1 MTVPSQPLSL
11 PHLVQE
17 AHAAPAAEEKPPL
30 LLLLH
35 GVRSNEQ
42 DLMGLAPYLDPRFFI
57 VSARAP
63 VVLGPGQFGWY
74 PVAFTPEGPIGDPEQ
89 ARASRDVLT
98 RFIGEAVQAYGA
110 DAERVYLMG
119 FSQGA
124 IMSLYA
130 ALTQPG
136 TVAGIALM
144 SGRLLPEAWEE
155 RADDE
160 ALRGLPVIAVHGT
173 YDQVLPIGEGRAIR
187 DHLSTIPVDLTYREY
202 DIAHEVSPESLSAV
216 TQWLTERLDSHAA

>member
-11 PHLVQE
+11 THLAQE
-17 AHAAPAAEEKPPL
+17 PHAAPVSGEKPPL

-63 VVLGPGQFGWY
+63 MVLGPGQFGWY
-74 PVAFTPEGPIGDPEQ
+74 PVAFTPEGPVGDPEQ
-89 ARASRDVLT
+89 ARASRDTLT
-98 RFIGEAVQAYGA
+98 RFIAEAVRAYGA

-124 IMSLYA
+124 IMSLYI
-130 ALTQPG
+130 ALTEP
-136 TVAGIALM
+136 TVAAGIVLM

-155 RADDE
+155 RADDD
-160 ALRGLPVIAVHGT
+160 ALRGLPITAVHGK

-187 DHLSTIPVDLTYREY
+187 DRLTTLPVDLTYREY
-202 DIAHEVSPESLSAV
+202 DMGHEVSPESLSAV
-216 TQWLTERLDSHAA
+216 TQWLTERLDRRA